1 MVKQRKYQAD
11 FLTVA
16 TGGPNIYEGMD
27 MKEAHKKLGIKKL
40 EFDAA
45 WQNLEAS
52 FRHHGA
58 QQEMIDELK
67 AIFYSAEEDIV
78 QKE

>member
-1 MVKQRKYQAD
+1 MLYDRISKDDRISHFFKNVDMVKQRKYQAD

-45 WQNLEAS
+45 W
-52 FRHHGA
+52 
-58 QQEMIDELK
+58 
-67 AIFYSAEEDIV
+67 
-78 QKE
+78 